1 MYDGAVALDDEIIWG
16 GSPLVL
22 VLNYRVERAF
32 TDNCCR
38 TDMGRSVVMPK
49 TATFFRLFSRKS
61 HFCHVHV
68 QKHLEMPR
76 KGHKKYI
83 IFINNPKCRKPR

>member
-38 TDMGRSVVMPK
+38 TDMGNSTRVYDDTPSHVV
-49 TATFFRLFSRKS
+49 R
-61 HFCHVHV
+61 
-68 QKHLEMPR
+68 
-76 KGHKKYI
+76 
-83 IFINNPKCRKPR
+83 